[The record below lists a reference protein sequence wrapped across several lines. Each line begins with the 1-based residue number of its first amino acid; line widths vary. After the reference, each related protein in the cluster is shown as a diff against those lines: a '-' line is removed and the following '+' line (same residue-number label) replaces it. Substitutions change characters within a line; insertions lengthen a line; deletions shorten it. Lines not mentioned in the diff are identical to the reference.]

1 VFSRS
6 HNKATFNNQFKHKKE
21 LQSMQ
26 HVLLIS
32 EEAAQALFDGMIPVA
47 FPQALGFRGLVGL
60 HSPNGTPMTPSKEQ
74 TLAFKVSRWLAD
86 CDIETG
92 NGLSAFVSEMHASF
106 TKWCNESDESPV
118 GVRPFMRH
126 IHSLGFIPRRT
137 PNGLVFTG
145 IGFPK
150 HDDEDA
156 DDQADGDPEDKAII
170 AFFRQWLN
178 QMEKLPGHTVNE
190 DKLYMCYHR
199 YCVYYHEV
207 PMTLTGFRAAMAT
220 TGAPP
225 EDVPFVNADLK
236 EYIGI
241 KVPVQFMFR
250 MYGEMP
256 F

>member
-1 VFSRS
+1 
-6 HNKATFNNQFKHKKE
+6 
-21 LQSMQ
+21 MQ